1 MRPTILVVENHP
13 DLRAEIM
20 ATLTHEDYPCE
31 GVSTGAAALL
41 KVRDQ
46 NYAFILIDVDADTAG
61 AAFFESCKASG
72 NLGKVVLLADVDTAE
87 EMLDL
92 TSTTKCMVL
101 RKPFDRK
108 ALLAK
113 LNVR

>member
-20 ATLTHEDYPCE
+20 ATLVHEHYPCE
-31 GVSTGAAALL
+31 GVSTGAAAML
-41 KVRDQ
+41 KIREQ
-46 NYAFILIDVDADTAG
+46 NYGFILIDVDAATQG
-61 AAFFESCKASG
+61 AALFESCKEAG
-72 NLGKVVLLADVDTAE
+72 NLGKVVLLADVDTAD

-92 TSTTKCMVL
+92 TSSTKCTVL

-113 LNVR
+113 LTL

>member
-20 ATLTHEDYPCE
+20 ATLTKEHFPCD
-31 GVSTGAAALL
+31 GVSNGAAAIL
-41 KVRDQ
+41 KIRDHK
-46 NYAFILIDVDADTAG
+46 YGFILIDVDADTAG
-61 AAFFESCKASG
+61 AGLFESCKASG
-72 NLGKVVLLADVDTAE
+72 DLNKVVLLADVDSTE
-87 EMLDL
+87 EMLDA
-92 TSTTKCMVL
+92 TASTKCMVL

-113 LNVR
+113 LTL